1 MIVNS
6 SRSSIQEMTK
16 IAIVT
21 ALYVAVTMLLSV
33 ISFGPLQLRLS
44 EMFNYLALFHKRYI
58 IAVTL
63 GVAIANFMS
72 PTWVLDVPIGSIATL
87 LALIISRLVTEN
99 MENLKVR
106 MVITAII
113 FAFSMFTI
121 AVQYYI
127 LLDYPFFYTW
137 LTIAIGE
144 LFSMTIGGIII
155 YMVSKRIDLTK

>member
-1 MIVNS
+1 MQS

-21 ALYVAVTMLLSV
+21 ALYVAVTVLLSV

-44 EMFNYLALFHKRYI
+44 EMFNYLALFNRRYV

-87 LALIISRLVTEN
+87 LALIISRLVTRN
-99 MENLKVR
+99 MENLKLR
-106 MVITAII
+106 MIFTAII

>member
-1 MIVNS
+1 MKS

-21 ALYVAVTMLLSV
+21 ALYVAVTVLLSV

-44 EMFNYLALFHKRYI
+44 EMFNYLALFNRRYV

-87 LALIISRLVTEN
+87 LALIISRLVTRN
-99 MENLKVR
+99 MENLKLR
-106 MVITAII
+106 MIFTAII

>member
-1 MIVNS
+1 
-6 SRSSIQEMTK
+6 
-16 IAIVT
+16 
-21 ALYVAVTMLLSV
+21 TMLLSV

>member
-1 MIVNS
+1 MKS

-21 ALYVAVTMLLSV
+21 ALYVAVTVLLSV

-44 EMFNYLALFHKRYI
+44 EMFNYLALFNRRYV

-87 LALIISRLVTEN
+87 LALIISRLVTRN

>member
-1 MIVNS
+1 MTNL
-6 SRSSIQEMTK
+6 SRSSTQEMTR

-21 ALYVAVTMLLSV
+21 ALYVAIALMLSV
-33 ISFGPLQLRLS
+33 ISFGALQLRLS
-44 EMFNYLALFHKRYI
+44 EMFNFLALFHKRYV

-72 PTWVLDVPIGSIATL
+72 PIWFLDVPVGSIATFLTL
-87 LALIISRLVTEN
+87 LVCRAVTKN
-99 MENLKVR
+99 MQSLKAK
-106 MVITAII
+106 MVTTAII

-121 AVQYYI
+121 AIQYYI
-127 LLDYPFFYTW
+127 LMDYPFFATW
-137 LTIAIGE
+137 LSIGIGE